1 MNLDFS
7 KLKSGE
13 VLIESALSE
22 YEKKGSFF
30 FSELVTL
37 NTSLH
42 IVEKL
47 IDFPFSIF
55 TIPSNN
61 NFFNAIFDNFYLACI
76 LRITRLA
83 TDNKSDLETLLN
95 FKNFVRRSVK
105 NKYKSDFDKLLKSVK
120 FETKIRES
128 LEKTRELRNYRLAHS
143 KDETVSFVTL
153 KEMQEITQT
162 LNNLLDTLSFDTNH
176 LFLPI
181 EYAPNVIQT
190 NKNYKT
196 DIEEILDFVAQK
208 STRLHLPEK
217 RAGSWKSLREK
228 YPEKDLE
235 KFNNYRRKFGL
246 PKA

>member
-1 MNLDFS
+1 MILDFS
-7 KLKSGE
+7 KLKSNE
-13 VLIESALSE
+13 VLIESASSE

-37 NTSLH
+37 NTSLYL
-42 IVEKL
+42 IEKL

-55 TIPSNN
+55 TISSNN
-61 NFFNAIFDNFYLACI
+61 HFFNMIFDNFYLACI

-105 NKYKSDFDKLLKSVK
+105 NKYKNDFDKLLKSVK
-120 FETKIRES
+120 FEIKIRES
-128 LEKTRELRNYRLAHS
+128 LERTRELRNYRLAHS
-143 KDETVSFVTL
+143 KDKTVSFVTL

-190 NKNYKT
+190 NINYKT
-196 DIEEILDFVAQK
+196 DIEELLDFVAQK
-208 STRLHLPEK
+208 SKRLYFPEK
-217 RAGSWKSLREK
+217 RPDVWKGLREQ

-235 KFNNYRRKFGL
+235 KFNYYRKKFEL
-246 PKA
+246 PEA